1 MTLLFTG
8 WVVCAPDL
16 CALQRC
22 VDWSGQR
29 SHSVR
34 PGRTDLSEWD
44 GQNGFGVRYIPYE
57 RRAQRSRAQTA
68 TRPVNSNYACLSGNS
83 SPSSVGRKPN
93 VFFSSSTSRR
103 AFCFTEPGITALT
116 ARIRMFLGVWDR
128 STNSRSCVR

>member
-34 PGRTDLSEWD
+34 LGRTDLSEWD
-44 GQNGFGVRYIPYE
+44 GQNGFGVQYIPYE
-57 RRAQRSRAQTA
+57 RRAQRSGVQTA
-68 TRPVNSNYACLSGNS
+68 VHPVKSNDLT
-83 SPSSVGRKPN
+83 VQMHK
-93 VFFSSSTSRR
+93 RR
-103 AFCFTEPGITALT
+103 N
-116 ARIRMFLGVWDR
+116 ARLDIVVK
-128 STNSRSCVR
+128 TV